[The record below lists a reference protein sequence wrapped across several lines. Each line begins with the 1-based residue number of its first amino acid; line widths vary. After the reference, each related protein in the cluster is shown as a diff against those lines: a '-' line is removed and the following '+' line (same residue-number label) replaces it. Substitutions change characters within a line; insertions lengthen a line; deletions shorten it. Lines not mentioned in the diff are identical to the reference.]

1 MKRALN
7 GIWTRDLLITNQVL
21 YQAELPR
28 HEWVNP
34 SELIKSLTD
43 FGLLKKTISGI
54 RGIFGEDLNLKD
66 VMEFTNN
73 FSSLIKSQKCVI
85 GRDTRPSGKIIQE
98 IVSAVLMKN
107 GIDVYDLGMVPTP
120 VVFRESRKYGAGIII
135 SSSHNPIE
143 WNGMKF
149 ILEGRGINENELPKI
164 VNKQE
169 IIKSKIG
176 NIKKIKSTYVE
187 DARKIIGHI
196 ENSPKIII
204 DNGGGAAN
212 DFAVNLLKNIG
223 CDVEIINQEILDSSR
238 GPDPTS
244 DELTELTET
253 SKNKDIGFAFDLDG
267 DRLVVVRKGEKLT
280 PDITLGLGVVKSLE
294 LGYKKFVLSLDT
306 SVSIEKF
313 IKEKGGTVV
322 RSKVGEANVIE
333 EMIKND
339 SQAGGEGSSAGFIL
353 PEFNYCREGILT
365 SGLIASMLENSKFSE
380 IIKYMENYFQIRE
393 KIKIDSNYH
402 DKIIENVKNDLI
414 KKYSKIDTRDG
425 IKVIMDD
432 DTWILI
438 RKSNTEDIIRISGES
453 NNEEKCKKII
463 NNTIEMVKEYYDK
476 IKWK

>member
-1 MKRALN
+1 
-7 GIWTRDLLITNQVL
+7 
-21 YQAELPR
+21 
-28 HEWVNP
+28 
-34 SELIKSLTD
+34 
-43 FGLLKKTISGI
+43 LKKTISGI

-267 DRLVVVRKGEKLT
+267 DRLVVVRKGEKQT

-402 DKIIENVKNDLI
+402 DKIIENIKNDLI

-476 IKWK
+476 IK